1 MKVNI
6 MKKTVKRK
14 IGLKTKEN
22 IVISSLYAWL
32 IISALAMIFANEFQD
47 CVKVTIAS
55 LLSIAC
61 LITVLKIFF
70 GRILWKKY

>member
-1 MKVNI
+1 MKVNV

-32 IISALAMIFANEFQD
+32 IISALAMIFTNEFQD

-61 LITVLKIFF
+61 LITVLKNLFR
-70 GRILWKKY
+70 RIL

>member
-1 MKVNI
+1 MKVNV

-70 GRILWKKY
+70 GRIL

>member
-6 MKKTVKRK
+6 VKKAIKGK
-14 IGLKTKEN
+14 ITIGTKTKEH

-55 LLSIAC
+55 LLSVAC

-70 GRILWKKY
+70 GRIL

>member
-1 MKVNI
+1 MKVNVV
-6 MKKTVKRK
+6 KKAIKGK
-14 IGLKTKEN
+14 ITIGTKTKEN
-22 IVISSLYAWL
+22 VVISSLYAWL

-55 LLSIAC
+55 LLSILC

-70 GRILWKKY
+70 WRIL

>member
-6 MKKTVKRK
+6 VKKAIKGK
-14 IGLKTKEN
+14 ITIETKTKEN

-55 LLSIAC
+55 LLSVAC

-70 GRILWKKY
+70 GRIL

>member
-1 MKVNI
+1 MKVNV

-55 LLSIAC
+55 LLSVAC

-70 GRILWKKY
+70 WRIL

>member
-22 IVISSLYAWL
+22 IVISSFYAWL

-70 GRILWKKY
+70 GRIL

>member
-1 MKVNI
+1 MKVNV

-61 LITVLKIFF
+61 LITVLKNLFW
-70 GRILWKKY
+70 RIL

>member
-1 MKVNI
+1 MKVNV

-14 IGLKTKEN
+14 IELKTKEN

-55 LLSIAC
+55 LLSVAC

-70 GRILWKKY
+70 GRIL

>member
-6 MKKTVKRK
+6 VKKAIKGK
-14 IGLKTKEN
+14 ITIGTKTKEN

-55 LLSIAC
+55 LLSVAC

-70 GRILWKKY
+70 GRIL

>member
-1 MKVNI
+1 MKVNV

-55 LLSIAC
+55 LLSVAC

-70 GRILWKKY
+70 GRIL

>member
-1 MKVNI
+1 MKVNVV
-6 MKKTVKRK
+6 KKAIKGK
-14 IGLKTKEN
+14 ITIGTKTKEN
-22 IVISSLYAWL
+22 VVISSLYAWL

-55 LLSIAC
+55 LLSILC

-70 GRILWKKY
+70 GRIL

>member
-1 MKVNI
+1 MKVNV

-32 IISALAMIFANEFQD
+32 IISALAMIFTNEFQD

-61 LITVLKIFF
+61 LITVLKNLF
-70 GRILWKKY
+70 GRIL

>member
-1 MKVNI
+1 MKVNV

-70 GRILWKKY
+70 WRIL